1 MTSTKQF
8 NLLRDDANLVA
19 FVGVEVFDS
28 HLFINLAF
36 FEKDLK
42 KSEIMVSDGKTF
54 GKTFYSVMLPPEALG
69 LGGLSRVF
77 NLELP
82 YASVSKTAD

>member
-1 MTSTKQF
+1 MTSTKRF
-8 NLLRDDANLVA
+8 NLLRDDADLVA
-19 FVGVEVFDS
+19 LVGVEVFDS

-36 FEKDLK
+36 FEKALK
-42 KSEIMVSDGKTF
+42 KSEIMVSD

-82 YASVSKTAD
+82 YYASVSKTAD

>member
-1 MTSTKQF
+1 MTSTKRF
-8 NLLRDDANLVA
+8 NLLKDAADLVA
-19 FVGVEVFDS
+19 LVGVEVFDS
-28 HLFINLAF
+28 RLFINLAF
-36 FEKDLK
+36 FEKCLE
-42 KSEIMVSDGKTF
+42 KSEIIVSD

-82 YASVSKTAD
+82 YYASVSKTAD

>member
-1 MTSTKQF
+1 MISTKQS
-8 NLLRDDANLVA
+8 NLLKDRENLVA
-19 FVGVEVFDS
+19 LVGVEVFDS
-28 HLFINLAF
+28 HLFVSLAF

-54 GKTFYSVMLPPEALG
+54 YSVILPPEALG

-77 NLELP
+77 NLELS
-82 YASVSKTAD
+82 YVAISKTAD

>member
-1 MTSTKQF
+1 MTSTKRF

-36 FEKDLK
+36 FEKDLE
-42 KSEIMVSDGKTF
+42 KSEIIVSD

-82 YASVSKTAD
+82 YASISKTAD

>member
-1 MTSTKQF
+1 MTSTKRF
-8 NLLRDDANLVA
+8 NLLKDDADLVA
-19 FVGVEVFDS
+19 LVGVEVFDS

-42 KSEIMVSDGKTF
+42 KSEIIVLDGKT
-54 GKTFYSVMLPPEALG
+54 KTFYSVMLPPEALG

-82 YASVSKTAD
+82 YASVSTTAD

>member
-1 MTSTKQF
+1 MTSTKRF
-8 NLLRDDANLVA
+8 NLLKDDADLVA
-19 FVGVEVFDS
+19 LVGVEVFDS

-36 FEKDLK
+36 FEKDIK

-54 GKTFYSVMLPPEALG
+54 YSVMVPPEALG

>member
-1 MTSTKQF
+1 MTSTKRF

-36 FEKDLK
+36 FEKDLE
-42 KSEIMVSDGKTF
+42 KSEIMVSD

>member
-1 MTSTKQF
+1 MTLTKRF
-8 NLLRDDANLVA
+8 NLLRDDADLVA
-19 FVGVEVFDS
+19 LVGVEVFDS
-28 HLFINLAF
+28 HLFVNLGF

-42 KSEIMVSDGKTF
+42 KSEIIVSD

-77 NLELP
+77 NLELS
-82 YASVSKTAD
+82 YVAISKTAD

>member
-1 MTSTKQF
+1 MTLTKRF
-8 NLLRDDANLVA
+8 NVLRDDADLVA
-19 FVGVEVFDS
+19 LVGVEVFDS

-54 GKTFYSVMLPPEALG
+54 YSVTLPPEALG

-77 NLELP
+77 NLELS
-82 YASVSKTAD
+82 YVAISKTAD